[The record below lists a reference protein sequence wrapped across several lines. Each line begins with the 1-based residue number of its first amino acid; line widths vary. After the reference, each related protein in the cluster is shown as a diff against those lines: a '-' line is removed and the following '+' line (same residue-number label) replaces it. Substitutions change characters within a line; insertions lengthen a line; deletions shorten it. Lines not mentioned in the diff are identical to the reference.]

1 MLIPAAI
8 GVAAMNS
15 AFLAGSSSMQ
25 LQWPS
30 AIVVGIIAALGLC
43 ILLVAGGI
51 TWKSLPPVSIM
62 AFGLFGLCLW
72 LALQAAGGFSY
83 FTSRPL
89 PIHENPLRFDNEP
102 RHIEAIDRDISRF
115 LSQEREYRGERGGW
129 VVTNGAE
136 ILSRTDQCAAFHHI
150 WEHSQCEQ
158 FRYLQ
163 TERKK
168 AAKLYGETTAGDGL
182 SMGAVFSP
190 GALSFGR
197 YFSAWYIHFA
207 LVAFTALCLPILFGC
222 GYALMGGTVPASTP
236 TGGALIAAQKSRTE
250 QAFEAWAAEN
260 IVRDSNTDTPTELL
274 RLAYRLSCLAKGWP
288 EYNGEAFGRKM
299 ASWAKDE
306 LKTFERDSSKK
317 IPAYVGIT
325 LAESEITKQARRSY
339 ENGNGAS

>member
-1 MLIPAAI
+1 MEQLVQFYADKPAPPPATPLAPGVHTALNVLRWFFGLMLIPAAI

-150 WEHSQCEQ
+150 
-158 FRYLQ
+158 LG
-163 TERKK
+163 T
-168 AAKLYGETTAGDGL
+168 
-182 SMGAVFSP
+182 
-190 GALSFGR
+190 
-197 YFSAWYIHFA
+197 FA
-207 LVAFTALCLPILFGC
+207 MRAISLP
-222 GYALMGGTVPASTP
+222 AD
-236 TGGALIAAQKSRTE
+236 R
-250 QAFEAWAAEN
+250 AE
-260 IVRDSNTDTPTELL
+260 E
-274 RLAYRLSCLAKGWP
+274 GH
-288 EYNGEAFGRKM
+288 
-299 ASWAKDE
+299 
-306 LKTFERDSSKK
+306 
-317 IPAYVGIT
+317 
-325 LAESEITKQARRSY
+325 RR
-339 ENGNGAS
+339 